1 MTGVLGARRL
11 DIQKGTVRTW
21 RKRLLGRNL
30 AVLLRGIRKNPTPEV
45 RALME
50 KEPRKDPHNF
60 LLKWTLPLDDKGEP
74 LKKDLGERCEQ
85 TSSWSIWAPALK
97 QLLRL
102 SLLSL
107 LKEHGFDDGSGC
119 SLRKMLNRE
128 QWFRHFQQL
137 HRPFRR
143 DCRTCLLHTGSGK
156 PHRRKDSG
164 GSSSWSTG
172 GWCGSVSKKVARAMV
187 GTLLAPVFDVHDGKM
202 NVGSAELWSSWRP
215 P

>member
-1 MTGVLGARRL
+1 M
-11 DIQKGTVRTW
+11 
-21 RKRLLGRNL
+21 
-30 AVLLRGIRKNPTPEV
+30 VLLRGIRKNPTPEV

-119 SLRKMLNRE
+119 SLRKTLNRE

-172 GWCGSVSKKVARAMV
+172 G
-187 GTLLAPVFDVHDGKM
+187 
-202 NVGSAELWSSWRP
+202 
-215 P
+215 